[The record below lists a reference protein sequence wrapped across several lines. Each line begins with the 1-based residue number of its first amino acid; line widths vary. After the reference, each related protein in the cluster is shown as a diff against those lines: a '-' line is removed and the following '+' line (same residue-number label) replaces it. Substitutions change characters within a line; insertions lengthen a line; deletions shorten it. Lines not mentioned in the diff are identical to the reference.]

1 MADSI
6 TLKAQTRLVD
16 GVYWAGL
23 SELGLESSGDSLDGA
38 HEELVHVVRSWIEF
52 QDTAG
57 TLGYSLS
64 VIGFVDVGDET
75 EIHLEFAEDLA

>member
-23 SELGLESSGDSLDGA
+23 SELGLESSADSLDGA

-64 VIGFVDVGDET
+64 VIGFVDVRDET
-75 EIHLEFAEDLA
+75 EIHLEFAEDSA